1 VERPVIVARG
11 MRHAPTSSEQ
21 AVWRWLRRE
30 FPGVVFR
37 RQLVIGEDIVD
48 LAAPALRVGIE
59 VDGGTHVGRE
69 QQDAR
74 RDRRLEEA
82 G

>member
-1 VERPVIVARG
+1 

-21 AVWRWLRRE
+21 AVWRSLRGE

-48 LAAPALRVGIE
+48 LAAPALRLVIE
-59 VDGGTHVGRE
+59 VDGGYHVGRE
-69 QQDAR
+69 RHDAQ

-82 G
+82 GWVVVRLRV